1 MVFVQQQCRPSRLLL
16 LRVHSISFIT
26 VALFYFYVSRFYLD
40 IIHYYYVRTVAP
52 DQTAGGVLA
61 GVTPCPIASV
71 CIRTL
76 IRAMPVSTRY
86 YLTGRSLDP
95 RSLTFSLYS
104 HFPVSLDNK
113 LRYIL
118 PSVQSTISE
127 RVTTGVRN
135 QLWRNKRDYSP
146 PVDTPNSNQNATPF
160 RRPDI
165 F

>member
-1 MVFVQQQCRPSRLLL
+1 MSLLILPVFSHLSIKSTVFIWRGFRPTTMPTFTTTSTTSTLYFFYNCS
-16 LRVHSISFIT
+16 VI
-26 VALFYFYVSRFYLD
+26 LFLCCRFYLD
-40 IIHYYYVRTVAP
+40 IIHYHYVRTVAP

-61 GVTPCPIASV
+61 GVTPCPLASV

-118 PSVQSTISE
+118 PSVSRQ
-127 RVTTGVRN
+127 
-135 QLWRNKRDYSP
+135 
-146 PVDTPNSNQNATPF
+146 
-160 RRPDI
+160 
-165 F
+165 